1 MWRCKQ
7 PLVNEVHTKL
17 NVHEGGWG
25 RGRGERDRNAESESR
40 LCILMPAGG
49 TRQDEM

>member
-1 MWRCKQ
+1 M
-7 PLVNEVHTKL
+7 NEVHTKL

-25 RGRGERDRNAESESR
+25 RGREERDRNAQSER
-40 LCILMPAGG
+40 LCPLMLAGG